1 MNRCFIHDATVSD
14 DTRFCQGCRFEKCLN
29 AGMIYKGIE
38 KPLDLPDSD
47 TPAPIPKLQD
57 LLNIQNNQWALHEKY
72 AQCRTFPEPAGSF
85 KIDEKLYRR
94 ADQSDIN
101 LCLHIGFRN
110 ANNWANLFESFK
122 TLKSRDKKSVMGE
135 FGIAFLLVDQAY
147 KSASI
152 TDCKSFWF
160 LPNHTF
166 LCSESQERNQ
176 SKFVNS
182 LIQSLKVPFSNLQI
196 DDVECVILK
205 ALLLFS
211 PSFPRHPKIQQSSG
225 IVQKFMSHLMSYSV
239 EKCPE
244 NGEIRFGE
252 VILLLSSIRCAVK
265 SFYNQT
271 RQCGNFNIDSFDNF
285 LRNCFLT

>member
-1 MNRCFIHDATVSD
+1 
-14 DTRFCQGCRFEKCLN
+14 
-29 AGMIYKGIE
+29 MILFNFSGFKKRWPDIGVE
-38 KPLDLPDSD
+38 KPQELPDSD
-47 TPAPIPKLQD
+47 ATAPKPELQD
-57 LLNIQNNQWALHEKY
+57 LHSIQNSQWALHSRY
-72 AQCRTFPEPAGSF
+72 ALNRTFSDPVERF
-85 KIDEKLYRR
+85 KIGENLYRR

-122 TLKSRDKKSVMGE
+122 SLKIRDKKLVIGE

-152 TDCKSFWF
+152 SNDKVFWF
-160 LPNHTF
+160 MPNDTF
-166 LCSESQERNQ
+166 LCTDSNERNQ
-176 SKFVNS
+176 SEFVKD
-182 LIQSLKVPFSNLQI
+182 LIQNLKIPFSNLQI

-205 ALLLFS
+205 VLLLFS
-211 PSFPRHPKIQQSSG
+211 PSFPRHPKIQESSG
-225 IVQKFMSHLMSYSV
+225 IVQKFMTHLMSYSV

-244 NGEIRFGE
+244 NGEVRFGE
-252 VILLLSSIRCAVK
+252 IILVLGSIRCAVK

-271 RQCGNFNIDSFDNF
+271 RKTGNFEIHNFDNF

>member
-1 MNRCFIHDATVSD
+1 MWLWADLKKKS
-14 DTRFCQGCRFEKCLN
+14 GCLIPN
-29 AGMIYKGIE
+29 AAVPGAE
-38 KPLDLPDSD
+38 KPLDPTDCD
-47 TPAPIPKLQD
+47 TTAPKPEIQD
-57 LLNIQNNQWALHEKY
+57 LLNLQNTQWALHDKY
-72 AQCRTFPEPAGSF
+72 AQSRSFSEPVENFQIGG
-85 KIDEKLYRR
+85 KLYRC
-94 ADQSDIN
+94 ADQAEIN

-122 TLKSRDKKSVMGE
+122 SLKIRDKKLIIGE

-152 TDCKSFWF
+152 SNDKVFWF
-160 LPNHTF
+160 MPNDTF
-166 LCSESQERNQ
+166 LCTESKERDHFE
-176 SKFVNS
+176 FVND
-182 LIQSLKVPFSNLQI
+182 LIINLKIPFSSLQI

-211 PSFPRHPKIQQSSG
+211 PSFPRHLKIQESSG

-244 NGEIRFGE
+244 NGEVRFGE
-252 VILLLSSIRCAVK
+252 IILLLGSIRCAVK

-271 RQCGNFNIDSFDNF
+271 RKIGNFEINNFDNF